1 MFYFFLSFKASRGIG
16 SLNNFAA
23 TACLPD
29 LLGSVGH
36 NFSFTDLLA
45 GGVVGCVVMTCE
57 LL

>member
-1 MFYFFLSFKASRGIG
+1 MFYFFLPFKASNGIG
-16 SLNNFAA
+16 SLNNFVA

-29 LLGSVGH
+29 LLGSVEH

-45 GGVVGCVVMTCE
+45 SAVVGCVVMTCE

>member
-1 MFYFFLSFKASRGIG
+1 MFYFFLFFKASHGIG
-16 SLNNFAA
+16 SLNNFVA

-29 LLGSVGH
+29 LLGSAGH

-45 GGVVGCVVMTCE
+45 SGVVGCVLMTRE